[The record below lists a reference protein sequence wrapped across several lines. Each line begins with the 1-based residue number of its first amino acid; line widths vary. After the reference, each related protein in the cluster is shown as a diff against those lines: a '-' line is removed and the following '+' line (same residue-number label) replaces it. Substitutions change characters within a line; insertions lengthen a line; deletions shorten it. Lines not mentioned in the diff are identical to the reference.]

1 MAIDDSVRERLQR
14 SMSGIDV
21 QTERALLDARHRGHR
36 RILIRRMLAAA
47 AVLATIIVTVVFI
60 APRVLDSTWDKSHQP
75 ATPPT
80 PIADA
85 GSESIL
91 GTWRSEIRCE
101 EFVQAFQRAGI
112 GELAARWLVN
122 DGLQPG
128 PVHRLAKR
136 ADLCQGAEHFQR
148 THIFQPNGYL
158 QTYQD
163 DRLADSCR
171 CYRLIDGHT
180 FVVPEPKKWPDI
192 TLQYRIEAGTLMFD
206 PVMPDQCSSVQ
217 CRGRYA
223 WAVGNYAIGPWLR
236 VT

>member
-1 MAIDDSVRERLQR
+1 MAIDDRVRERLQR

-21 QTERALLDARHRGHR
+21 ETERALLDARYRGHR
-36 RILIRRMLAAA
+36 RILIRRMLAAV
-47 AVLATIIVTVVFI
+47 AVLATIAAVAVM
-60 APRVLDSTWDKSHQP
+60 APRVLDSTWDKGYQP
-75 ATPPT
+75 ATPPAPT
-80 PIADA
+80 ADA

-91 GTWRSEIRCE
+91 GTWRSEYKCE

-122 DGLQPG
+122 DGIQLG
-128 PVHRLAKR
+128 PAHRLAKR

-158 QTYQD
+158 QTYQGD
-163 DRLADSCR
+163 KLTDSCR

-180 FVVPEPKKWPDI
+180 FVVPEPKRWPNI
-192 TLQYRIEAGTLMFD
+192 VLQYRIDAGTLVFD
-206 PVMPDQCSSVQ
+206 AMMPDPCSSVQ

-223 WAVGNYAIGPWLR
+223 WAVANYAIGPWLR
-236 VT
+236 VI